1 MFLKDLTKN
10 IMLRRLW
17 NIYLYWLFVII
28 AVKYF
33 YMFSQYMPDWAL
45 FKFLKK
51 YERLIGF
58 SDPYEKP

>member
-17 NIYLYWLFVII
+17 NIYLYWLFAII

-51 YERLIGF
+51 YERLVGF